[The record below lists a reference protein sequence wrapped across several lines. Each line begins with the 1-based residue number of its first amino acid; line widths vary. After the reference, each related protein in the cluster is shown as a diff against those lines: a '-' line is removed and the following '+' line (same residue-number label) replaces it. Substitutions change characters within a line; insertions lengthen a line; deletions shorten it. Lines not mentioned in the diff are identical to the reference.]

1 MMFLLILNIPDYPW
15 YMGFGIRKSTVSP
28 LPVEWSIQ
36 EPFFVFEESIF
47 CGISRIYRIVFTL
60 NRQVFR

>member
-47 CGISRIYRIVFTL
+47 CAALAGYIELSL
-60 NRQVFR
+60 L